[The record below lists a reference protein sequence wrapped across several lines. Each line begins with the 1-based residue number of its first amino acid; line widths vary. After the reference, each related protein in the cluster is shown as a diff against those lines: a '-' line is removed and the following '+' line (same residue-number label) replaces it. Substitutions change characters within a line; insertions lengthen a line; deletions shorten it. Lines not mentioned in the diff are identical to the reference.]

1 MSDIKERLDK
11 VRALIQESEFL
22 EGKGLSNEVNIRI
35 FCYEPENEMVVRH
48 FVNQLETDQSLD
60 CHLIVCNLYK
70 TFLSICDDM
79 DITDAIPDMEEA
91 DGSAYLLEQLNS
103 AIGNGEFI
111 DKIQYEPHEPGD
123 VLMLTGVGEVFPF
136 MRIHTLLEALQP
148 YFSDVPILVMYPGEF
163 DGRHVK
169 LFNRLTPNDYYRAFN
184 VIDIKGDKVMMIR
197 DMFADDINRK
207 INGVIKVDQAADDV
221 IEQELNEYVITRELK
236 KHFITF
242 FNYYGDAF
250 DQPTADMG
258 VWISGFF
265 GSGKSHFLK
274 MLSYLLE
281 NKEVKGIR
289 SVERFR
295 KKFEDDPATFM
306 LIDRATKGQTETIL
320 FNIDIEGFSNK
331 DKTAVLRVF
340 AKMFYNHW
348 DFTEKI

>member
-11 VRALIQESEFL
+11 VRALIQEPEFL

-103 AIGNGEFI
+103 AIGNG
-111 DKIQYEPHEPGD
+111 D
-123 VLMLTGVGEVFPF
+123 VPMLTGVGEVFPF

-184 VIDIKGDKVMMIR
+184 VID
-197 DMFADDINRK
+197 
-207 INGVIKVDQAADDV
+207 
-221 IEQELNEYVITRELK
+221 
-236 KHFITF
+236 
-242 FNYYGDAF
+242 
-250 DQPTADMG
+250 
-258 VWISGFF
+258 
-265 GSGKSHFLK
+265 
-274 MLSYLLE
+274 
-281 NKEVKGIR
+281 
-289 SVERFR
+289 
-295 KKFEDDPATFM
+295 
-306 LIDRATKGQTETIL
+306 
-320 FNIDIEGFSNK
+320 
-331 DKTAVLRVF
+331 
-340 AKMFYNHW
+340 
-348 DFTEKI
+348 